1 MKKAGIGKLTTKKA
15 NIPTDSN
22 FLNSLA
28 ASNCMLLSSEYN
40 PAAHCVFGGRVGVV
54 GCRIYTMYEHG
65 I

>member
-40 PAAHCVFGGRVGVV
+40 PAAHCVRFANCTRK
-54 GCRIYTMYEHG
+54 ILL
-65 I
+65 